1 MAARTSARPAASS
14 TCAATSFASASR
26 SITTK
31 RDIDRFAA
39 LAAELHAE
47 CLTAATSTRSLSTRV
62 LLLLLLAYIFN
73 FLDRQIVSILKIPI
87 KAELGLT
94 DTQLGL
100 MGGIAFASVYSTL
113 AIPIARYADRTGR
126 RARVIGISAA
136 VWSLFTALCGLVTNF
151 WQLFAARMGVGVGEA
166 GGVAPSYALIAQHF
180 PPSRRA
186 RALAVFSLGIPDRL
200 GARPVLRRL
209 AGGDDQL
216 ADCIRHHRHRRPAG
230 RLADRDPG
238 SRSAAGSGGRAAGRR
253 HAPASSKSRP
263 SLRASR
269 ASGCC
274 RSVPPPAR
282 PRGYGL
288 GFWLPSYFS
297 ESLGLSLGEHRQL
310 LRHHRADRR
319 QRRDPAWRS
328 DRRQARRIAALRLPA
343 DARGR
348 LPVHRPRSMP
358 RQCRSQALTA
368 AWALFTLAYALS
380 LTWLGPIVNAVQS
393 LVDPPRRATAS
404 ASFLLINNLIGIGFG
419 TFIFGYLADL
429 LRPAYGSEAMR
440 FRSSTG
446 SASTCLPH
454 CCAGWPPGAFATTR
468 NP

>member
-1 MAARTSARPAASS
+1 MPDPA
-14 TCAATSFASASR
+14 TP
-26 SITTK
+26 
-31 RDIDRFAA
+31 
-39 LAAELHAE
+39 
-47 CLTAATSTRSLSTRV
+47 RSLSTRV

-113 AIPIARYADRTGR
+113 AIPIARYADRSGR

-136 VWSLFTALCGLVTNF
+136 VWSLFTALCGLVGNF

-186 RALAVFSLGIPDRL
+186 RALAVFSLGIPIGSAL
-200 GARPVLRRL
+200 GLFFGGWLAETIDWRTAFVIIGL
-209 AGGDDQL
+209 AGLPVGWLIATRVPEAPAEAPVAPL
-216 ADCIRHHRHRRPAG
+216 ADDTPRFLEVASE
-230 RLADRDPG
+230 LARKPSFWLLSFG
-238 SRSAAGSGGRAAGRR
+238 AASCSTA
-253 HAPASSKSRP
+253 
-263 SLRASR
+263 
-269 ASGCC
+269 
-274 RSVPPPAR
+274 
-282 PRGYGL
+282 GYGL

-297 ESLGLSLGEHRQL
+297 ESLGLSLGSIGSFFGTIVL
-310 LRHHRADRR
+310 IGGSAGIFLGGALADKLGGSRPYAYPLT
-319 QRRDPAWRS
+319 PAV
-328 DRRQARRIAALRLPA
+328 AFLFAAPIYA
-343 DARGR
+343 AAMS
-348 LPVHRPRSMP
+348 VES
-358 RQCRSQALTA
+358 LTA
-368 AWALFTLAYALS
+368 AWALFTVAYALS

-440 FRSSTG
+440 YSILYGLGFYLLAALLCGLAAWRLRHDTKSL
-446 SASTCLPH
+446 AI
-454 CCAGWPPGAFATTR
+454 
-468 NP
+468 